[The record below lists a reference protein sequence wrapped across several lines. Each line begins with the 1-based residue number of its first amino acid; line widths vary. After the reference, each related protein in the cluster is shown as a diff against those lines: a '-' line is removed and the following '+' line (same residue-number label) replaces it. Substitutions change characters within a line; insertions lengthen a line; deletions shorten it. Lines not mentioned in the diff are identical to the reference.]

1 MTTYVAPGT
10 KNPYRGG
17 VTGGSIPGDAAT
29 GHLKRLVDEYVEA
42 YDPWVTPTY
51 SKILSDGKK
60 GVINQL
66 KVEDGI
72 KRQRLLTVPLTSN
85 YTVAST
91 TLTVGTTNIAL
102 LQKNMVFQ
110 IGAEIFWATADPD
123 TAAGTIAVAFAQA
136 GTSNAAH
143 ASGDNVVVI
152 GLATTFDGPTYPNA
166 PSIYGDFVYNHPQ
179 RFASQHTFDDLAI
192 VTPDWERDGNNK
204 LAEMMEEETKYV
216 KMIVNRAVIYGKR
229 QEGTLATGATRPSLM
244 GGIGQMLTTNVGTIS
259 PNGSNLSVY
268 HIEDITASVWS
279 KYRQMATTM
288 VMSLN
293 TKRIWNR
300 LINPY
305 RQGTLTDS
313 TLKLKLD
320 SVELETGTFTSLIE
334 PDMPDGEI
342 WGLDF
347 SGFKWF
353 TYQGQDWDVRDTSD
367 PTRMAKSKGLNGTFS
382 MLMPGEPLM
391 WRISGFNQTLSA
403 YPPISV

>member
-1 MTTYVAPGT
+1 MTQYIAPGI

-17 VTGGSIPGDAAT
+17 VSNGSIPGDAAT
-29 GHLKRLVDEYVEA
+29 GHVKRLVDEYVEA
-42 YDPWVTPTY
+42 FDPWVTPTY
-51 SKILSDGKK
+51 SKILSDGEK
-60 GVINQL
+60 GVMNQM

-85 YTVAST
+85 YSTTGT

-110 IGAEIFWATADPD
+110 IEDEVFWATADPD

-136 GTSNAAH
+136 GTTNANH
-143 ASGDNVVVI
+143 ASGKDVMVI

-179 RFASQHTFDDLAI
+179 RFASQHPLDELAI
-192 VTPDWERDGNNK
+192 VTPDWERDGANK
-204 LAEMMEEETKYV
+204 LAELMEEETKYV
-216 KMIVNRAVIYGKR
+216 KLIVNRTCLRGKR
-229 QEGTLATGATRPSLM
+229 QEGTLATGATRPALM
-244 GGIGQMLTTNVGTIS
+244 GGIGSFLTTNVGTVS
-259 PNGSNLSVY
+259 PSGSNLSPY
-268 HIEDITASVWS
+268 HIEDITSTVWN

-288 VMSLN
+288 VMNLN

-305 RQGTLTDS
+305 RQGTLEDTS
-313 TLKLKLD
+313 LTLKFD
-320 SVELETGTFTSLIE
+320 TVELETGTFTAFIE

-342 WGLDF
+342 WGIDF
-347 SGFKWF
+347 SGIKWF
-353 TYQGQDWDVRDTSD
+353 TYQGQDWDIRDTTD
-367 PTRMAKSKGLNGTFS
+367 PTRMAMSKAITGTFS

-391 WRISGFNQTLSA
+391 WKISGFNTSLSA
-403 YPPISV
+403 YPPISI

>member
-1 MTTYVAPGT
+1 MTTYLSPGV
-10 KNPYRGG
+10 KNPYRSG
-17 VTGGSIPGDAAT
+17 VSNGSIPGDAAT

-51 SKILSDGKK
+51 SKVLDEGEK

-72 KRQRLLTVPLTSN
+72 KRQRLLTVPLDSA
-85 YTVAST
+85 YTATDTV
-91 TLTVGTTNIAL
+91 LDVGTTNIAL

-110 IGAEIFWATADPD
+110 IDDEIFWATADPD
-123 TAAGTIAVAFAQA
+123 TSAGTIAVVYAQA
-136 GTSNAAH
+136 GTSNANHDA
-143 ASGDNVVVI
+143 AADVLVI

-179 RFASQHTFDDLAI
+179 RWASQHPLDELAV

-204 LAEMMEEETKYV
+204 LAELMEEETKYV
-216 KMIVNRAVIYGKR
+216 KLMVNRAILRGKR

-244 GGIGQMLTTNVGTIS
+244 GGISQFLTTNVGTVS
-259 PNGSNLSVY
+259 PSGSNLSPY
-268 HIEDITASVWS
+268 HIEDITATVWG
-279 KYRQMATTM
+279 KYRQMATM
-288 VMSLN
+288 MCMNLN

-305 RQGTLTDS
+305 RQGTLQDD
-313 TLKLKLD
+313 TLNLTFD
-320 SVELETGTFTSLIE
+320 SVELETGTFTAFIE

-347 SGFKWF
+347 GGFKWF
-353 TYQGQDWDVRDTSD
+353 TYQGQDWDIRDTTD
-367 PTRMAKSKGLNGTFS
+367 PTRMAVSKAITGTFS

-391 WRISGFNQTLSA
+391 WKLSGFNTTLAA
-403 YPPISV
+403 YPPIGL